1 MTTMY
6 GLEQIGAEINAAH
19 IERLR
24 SAAARRVSPSPCSAC
39 AIFAGGQMADFY
51 LHEIRFRA

>member
-6 GLEQIGAEINAAH
+6 GLEQIGFEIEAAH

-24 SAAARRVSPSPCSAC
+24 SAAARRGLTQPLLRRRNFC
-39 AIFAGGQMADFY
+39 GRADG
-51 LHEIRFRA
+51 RFLSEEDLL